1 MVGVQMADRT
11 LELIILVKTQ
21 MEAPAG
27 VASLLQSDWRLQ
39 LSALMSALFVLHL
52 SFPSG

>member
-1 MVGVQMADRT
+1 MVGVQMADRP
-11 LELIILVKTQ
+11 LELIILIKIQ

-27 VASLLQSDWRLQ
+27 VASLLQLGWLLQ

-52 SFPSG
+52 SFPPG